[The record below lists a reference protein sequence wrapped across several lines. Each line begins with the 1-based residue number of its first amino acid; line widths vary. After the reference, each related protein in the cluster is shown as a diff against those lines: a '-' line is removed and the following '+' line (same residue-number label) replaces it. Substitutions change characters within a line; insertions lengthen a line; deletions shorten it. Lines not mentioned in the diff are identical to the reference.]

1 MENRNI
7 WISTSGEAIKYFTNN
22 RIDNIVEDITSYLK
36 NGDYFGG
43 CNVFIN
49 DINNYVKEGIPTNK
63 YIKGKPTKNIV
74 FIGLAAGAIVAS
86 SVCFLVVNSYK
97 NSKSVSA
104 VNYADRNSIVFTRK
118 KDRFI
123 NTYTTRTKIE
133 RNNNNNNNNSGG
145 TISTHTSSSGNTHGG
160 GGGSF

>member
-1 MENRNI
+1 M
-7 WISTSGEAIKYFTNN
+7 ISTSGEAIKYFTNN

-63 YIKGKPTKNIV
+63 NIV

-97 NSKSVSA
+97 NSKSVSS

-133 RNNNNNNNNSGG
+133 RNNNNNNLGG
-145 TISTHTSSSGNTHGG
+145 TSSTHTSSSGNTHGG

>member
-1 MENRNI
+1 MI
-7 WISTSGEAIKYFTNN
+7 CSMPGSF
-22 RIDNIVEDITSYLK
+22 
-36 NGDYFGG
+36 
-43 CNVFIN
+43 
-49 DINNYVKEGIPTNK
+49 
-63 YIKGKPTKNIV
+63 
-74 FIGLAAGAIVAS
+74 
-86 SVCFLVVNSYK
+86 K

-133 RNNNNNNNNSGG
+133 RNNNNNNNLGG